1 MEDFD
6 KYLDQLVENFFDTGK
21 LVLNEQET
29 EEKCLNYRCEDMGKY
44 DDHSHVFING
54 CVKRLCDTGINTD
67 KGLTNFNKIIFNISR
82 RIRGGEIPT
91 PITFELYP
99 SSVIVN
105 GEKTYYIYKDHFEM
119 KKINGEFVP
128 YFPIEKLEELIEK
141 DKFNEYFGDTNYVK
155 FKGLYDKIKNYNH
168 NHDPTIGTEE
178 GKKRSKILREYSDIL
193 ARYKN
198 LSTAQ
203 LKRAYDYLEVLY
215 GLGYPPVE
223 KDNIPADPPVSLK
236 DVQSDTRWG
245 RKGEWFIKN
254 QEVIDNTLKEVY
266 EDTDNW
272 LSKEKAKK
280 HNVAQ
285 GVIDVGK
292 PAMGGEDYGWSI
304 LNFFNT
310 NSIIREKL
318 VAEYFKK
325 TTPNEFNID
334 NYIEWVK
341 NNGESLFSNL
351 DDNDLL
357 KNMIISNLHTW
368 KSGQGHEV
376 NTVNRLKE
384 ILDEGKWE
392 IIFNSKPGTLK
403 DMWDGVDIEIKNKTT
418 ENVYGIQV
426 KPLKK
431 ILNGNV
437 VHTKGAKSYDT
448 NKVHFWVFMDKK
460 KKYNIFVNDGKEK
473 ITSNLK
479 STSGGKSYDKI
490 EFKKSAM
497 RDKEFIEKLDTP
509 QQNESTDRIDNIIE
523 NFFDTGNFDI

>member
-1 MEDFD
+1 M
-6 KYLDQLVENFFDTGK
+6 
-21 LVLNEQET
+21 
-29 EEKCLNYRCEDMGKY
+29 
-44 DDHSHVFING
+44 
-54 CVKRLCDTGINTD
+54 
-67 KGLTNFNKIIFNISR
+67 
-82 RIRGGEIPT
+82 
-91 PITFELYP
+91 
-99 SSVIVN
+99 
-105 GEKTYYIYKDHFEM
+105 
-119 KKINGEFVP
+119 
-128 YFPIEKLEELIEK
+128 
-141 DKFNEYFGDTNYVK
+141 
-155 FKGLYDKIKNYNH
+155 
-168 NHDPTIGTEE
+168 
-178 GKKRSKILREYSDIL
+178 
-193 ARYKN
+193 
-198 LSTAQ
+198 
-203 LKRAYDYLEVLY
+203 
-215 GLGYPPVE
+215 
-223 KDNIPADPPVSLK
+223 
-236 DVQSDTRWG
+236 
-245 RKGEWFIKN
+245 
-254 QEVIDNTLKEVY
+254 IDNTLKEVY
-266 EDTDNW
+266 GDTVNW
-272 LSKEKAKK
+272 LSKKQAEI

-285 GVIDVGK
+285 GVINVGK
-292 PAMGGEDYGWSI
+292 PAMGGEEYGWSI

-351 DDNDLL
+351 ADNDLL
-357 KNMIISNLHTW
+357 EEMIISNLETW
-368 KSGQGHEV
+368 EWGQGHEV

-479 STSGGKSYDKI
+479 STSGGKPYDEI